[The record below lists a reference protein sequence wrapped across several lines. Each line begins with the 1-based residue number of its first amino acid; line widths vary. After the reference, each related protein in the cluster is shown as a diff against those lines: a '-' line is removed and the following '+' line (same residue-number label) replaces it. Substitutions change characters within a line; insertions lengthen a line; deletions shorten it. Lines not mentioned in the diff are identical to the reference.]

1 MKWQLVGSQQL
12 SEHLPAVSA
21 QIGTVFVMPSTD
33 VHQASQAAQ
42 LMSSRAGAADA
53 LLLCVVDDL
62 QEGFIDIANR
72 VFKATSSTYFGY
84 VAQDAYP
91 GRQWLTSGLQTL
103 AQKNKGLL
111 GFNDGKWGG
120 ALAAFGLG
128 RRSWLSQNYEGDIF
142 YPGYTQHYA
151 DTELTV
157 LAMGNAQYCYNPQA
171 VLVEV
176 DWDKDLKPV
185 NPLDKFLFS
194 QRKAGWLRTQVTEPA
209 CLEIFQ

>member
-1 MKWQLVGSQQL
+1 VKWQLVGSQQL
-12 SEHLPAVSA
+12 STHLPAASLQV
-21 QIGTVFVMPSTD
+21 GTVFVMPSTN

-42 LMSSRAGAADA
+42 LMSSRAGVDDA
-53 LLLCVVDDL
+53 LLLCVIDDL

-91 GRQWLTSGLQTL
+91 GRQWLTTGLQTL
-103 AQKNKGLL
+103 GQKNKGLL

-128 RRSWLSQNYEGDIF
+128 RRAWLSQNYEGDIF

-176 DWDKDLKPV
+176 DWRKDSKSV
-185 NPLDKFLFS
+185 NPLDQFLFS
-194 QRKAGWLRTQVTEPA
+194 QRKAGWLRTHVNEPT